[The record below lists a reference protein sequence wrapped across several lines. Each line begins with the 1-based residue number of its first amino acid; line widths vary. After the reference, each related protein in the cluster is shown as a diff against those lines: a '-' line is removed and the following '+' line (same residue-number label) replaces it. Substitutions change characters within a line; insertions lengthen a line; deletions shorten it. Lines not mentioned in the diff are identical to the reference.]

1 MGTLGVV
8 RKREKDDSG
17 FTNVDEIAIDPYKG
31 EQKTGDLSGIWSSG
45 F

>member
-1 MGTLGVV
+1 M
-8 RKREKDDSG
+8 
-17 FTNVDEIAIDPYKG
+17 AIDPYKG